1 MMVSPADPHIEGGP
15 DMELELSGRRAHS
28 HQGRHREHLAG
39 AEIDAGTGEHIGK
52 GKPQH
57 QLGKFRV
64 AGHPGWRRPAWVPGD
79 RAGPA
84 ARTPVHGD
92 PCASR
97 SCVHPFI
104 PSAV

>member
-1 MMVSPADPHIEGGP
+1 MGGEGAAGRTNAIHAGGHSGIDGDLEQDLDDGLPADPHIEGGP

-57 QLGKFRV
+57 QLGKLR
-64 AGHPGWRRPAWVPGD
+64 
-79 RAGPA
+79 
-84 ARTPVHGD
+84 
-92 PCASR
+92 
-97 SCVHPFI
+97 
-104 PSAV
+104 